1 MAAIAHYPRGD
12 QMTASPNLND
22 PKEISRIGRQI
33 YEAKY
38 KAEYESKHAGMFA
51 AINISDESAALGAT
65 PMEALKNAQAL
76 NPKGFYHLIRV
87 GHPGLFEVGFA
98 YRYVSTDRLSG

>member
-1 MAAIAHYPRGD
+1 
-12 QMTASPNLND
+12 MTASPNLND
-22 PKEISRIGRQI
+22 PKEISRIGRKI

-38 KAEYESKHAGMFA
+38 KADYEANYSGQFV

-65 PMEALKNAQAL
+65 PMEALKKAQAQS
-76 NPKGFYHLIRV
+76 PKGFFHLIRV